1 MAVFAAILLFNMLLM
16 SGEVAGKELDGHQ
29 FYPTPKVI
37 ENHKSRRRVL
47 TSTQNETRIAFVNN
61 ILRAFIQRD
70 AQERVLVFAKGKNVE
85 NMIIMDSVDGNL
97 STIFKVRAFIEVLPV
112 LLRNTPIYRKFK
124 NSEIPPFFDLAKMN
138 GFKTVTFTDGDKY
151 SFRFILK

>member
-1 MAVFAAILLFNMLLM
+1 MAVFAAIFFFNIFFM
-16 SGEVAGKELDGHQ
+16 SGEVAGKELNGHQ
-29 FYPTPKVI
+29 FYPMPKVI
-37 ENHKSRRRVL
+37 ENYKSRRRVL
-47 TSTQNETRIAFVNN
+47 TSTQNENRIAFVNN

-124 NSEIPPFFDLAKMN
+124 NSEIPPFLDLAKMN
-138 GFKTVTFTDGDKY
+138 GFKTITFTDGDKY

>member
-1 MAVFAAILLFNMLLM
+1 MSLFSAIFLLNMFLIF
-16 SGEVAGKELDGHQ
+16 GDAEGKELAGYQ
-29 FYPTPKVI
+29 FYPTPKGI
-37 ENHKSRRRVL
+37 ENYKSRRRVL
-47 TSTQNETRIAFVNN
+47 SNTQNKTRIVFVNN
-61 ILRAFIQRD
+61 ILRSFFQRG
-70 AQERVLVFAKGKNVE
+70 AQERVLVFAKGKNAE

-124 NSEIPPFFDLAKMN
+124 NNEIPPFLDLAKMN

-151 SFRFILK
+151 SYKFILK

>member
-1 MAVFAAILLFNMLLM
+1 MSLFLAIFLLNILFIF
-16 SGEVAGKELDGHQ
+16 GEVEGRELDEHQ

-37 ENHKSRRRVL
+37 ENYKSRRRVL

-85 NMIIMDSVDGNL
+85 NMIIMHSVDGNL

-124 NSEIPPFFDLAKMN
+124 NSEIPPFLDLAKMN
-138 GFKTVTFTDGDKY
+138 GFKTITFTDGDKY

>member
-70 AQERVLVFAKGKNVE
+70 AQERVLVFAKGRNVE

-124 NSEIPPFFDLAKMN
+124 NSEILPFLDLAKMN
-138 GFKTVTFTDGDKY
+138 GFKTITFTDGDKY

>member
-1 MAVFAAILLFNMLLM
+1 MAVFAAIFLFNVFFM
-16 SGEVAGKELDGHQ
+16 SGEVAGKELNGHQ

-37 ENHKSRRRVL
+37 ENYKSRRRVI

-124 NSEIPPFFDLAKMN
+124 NSEIPPFLDLSKMN
-138 GFKTVTFTDGDKY
+138 GFKTITFTDGDKY